1 MNLKEVNPK
10 LVYLGQKEK
19 KTLSTTIAIKL
30 SSLIDNRDFLF
41 RNEIL
46 KDLQFCSKNEM

>member
-1 MNLKEVNPK
+1 MNLKEINSK
-10 LVYLGQKEK
+10 LVYLGQKKK

-30 SSLIDNRDFLF
+30 SSLIENRNFLF

-46 KDLQFCSKNEM
+46 KDLQFCSKNGM